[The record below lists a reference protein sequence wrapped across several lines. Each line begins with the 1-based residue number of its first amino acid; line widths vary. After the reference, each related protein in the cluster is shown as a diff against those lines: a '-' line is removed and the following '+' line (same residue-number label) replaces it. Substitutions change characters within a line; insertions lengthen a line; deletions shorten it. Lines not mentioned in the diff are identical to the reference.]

1 MNPFWAELFLKHN
14 DMDHVLRVLVRFGA
28 ALVVGGVIGYER
40 QHQGKSAGI
49 RTHML
54 VALGA
59 AVFTIVPM
67 EGGMGFNDLSR
78 VIQGIAA
85 GIGFLGAGTIIKLSD
100 STEIR
105 GLNSAATIWLT
116 AAAGMAVGAGWIW
129 PPLLAVVLAW
139 LVLSFV
145 HKLEPWLGV
154 PPQGPHDTHT
164 KPDRPH

>member
-1 MNPFWAELFLKHN
+1 GM
-14 DMDHVLRVLVRFGA
+14 
-28 ALVVGGVIGYER
+28 
-40 QHQGKSAGI
+40 

-59 AVFTIVPM
+59 AIFTLIPL
-67 EGGMGFNDLSR
+67 EDGIKDLTR

-116 AAAGMAVGAGWIW
+116 AAIGMAVGAGWIW
-129 PPLLAVVLAW
+129 PSSVAVVMTW
-139 LVLSFV
+139 LILEYV
-145 HKLEPWLGV
+145 HKLEPWLGCPPRHAPEASQKASSPTQPL
-154 PPQGPHDTHT
+154 PPQ
-164 KPDRPH
+164 RQ